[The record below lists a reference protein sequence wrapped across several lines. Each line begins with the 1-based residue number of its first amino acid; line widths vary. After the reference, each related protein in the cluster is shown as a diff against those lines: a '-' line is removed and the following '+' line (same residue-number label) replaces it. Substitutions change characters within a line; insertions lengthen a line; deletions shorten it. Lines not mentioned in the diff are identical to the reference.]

1 MTPAEKLLNTL
12 AATLESALIGQAT
25 KADVIAA
32 CDAELNGSRP
42 TAGRKE
48 TEMQIINKHSLTV
61 LEVTSRE
68 RGEEFKGAE
77 WVELQSYVSALR
89 AERDELR
96 EALQTALHRAD
107 QALHFTAETIEPIT
121 AEWLDG
127 IISNARAVLA
137 KYEKE

>member
-1 MTPAEKLLNTL
+1 MTLK
-12 AATLESALIGQAT
+12 ATLEAALIGQAT

-96 EALQTALHRAD
+96 TNIEAALYALETNRGD
-107 QALHFTAETIEPIT
+107 LSINQRQALDN
-121 AEWLDG
+121 L
-127 IISNARAVLA
+127 RAVLA

>member
-1 MTPAEKLLNTL
+1 MTEYNKVETQDGYTKVRTHDFVAIENEL
-12 AATLESALIGQAT
+12 A
-25 KADVIAA
+25 
-32 CDAELNGSRP
+32 
-42 TAGRKE
+42 
-48 TEMQIINKHSLTV
+48 
-61 LEVTSRE
+61 
-68 RGEEFKGAE
+68 
-77 WVELQSYVSALR
+77 ALR